1 MIDLLFLADKADGS
15 LGVIPKET
23 GKPFGGKRK
32 GKTCR
37 HAEDPR
43 LILLGD
49 RGPSRPAEVS
59 DRIIE
64 PRRGEDPYL
73 VILRLGPLPCADSA
87 SSLGGCSGS

>member
-1 MIDLLFLADKADGS
+1 MHSNEKS
-15 LGVIPKET
+15 LYGYV
-23 GKPFGGKRK
+23 
-32 GKTCR
+32 
-37 HAEDPR
+37 EDPR